1 MSLFKTRLHL
11 ICASACVLALVWAW
25 MASSRVSAASATSL
39 PSLVT
44 SGNCGRPVCT
54 WLPFGPEAYTRGT
67 GDPVTVSSTFSI
79 LNPGSQYTLHV
90 DNSGV
95 SSAVI
100 SLNGVQVLG
109 PSDFNANVTTIDKAV
124 SLQLNNELDVQLRS
138 APGSSLM
145 ISIIGVDNDP
155 PVISASAAPAA
166 NAFGWNKGNVVVSF
180 TCSDQTSGVASCPG
194 PVTVSTEA
202 ANQVISGTAIDRAG
216 NTASTSVTINLDRTP
231 PMAVA
236 SVSPQPNAAG
246 WNKTDVSVSFLCSD
260 SLSGVATCPTS
271 QTVTSEGANQAI
283 SGTATDIAGNSA
295 TTTVTIKLDKT
306 PPVISIA
313 SPANNSVSAS
323 STLQITGTTMD
334 ALSGVANT
342 TCNGSAAVFQGTSF
356 NCSVNLGPGAN
367 TITVIA
373 TDVAGNS
380 SSQSL
385 TVNLGPVITDFN
397 PKSASV
403 GTLISVSGSG
413 FASGSGGPQVALNS
427 QGGGTIA
434 APLASFT
441 ATSINFIIPA
451 GAASGP
457 ITVSTAGIPGISAA
471 SLGVVASSGFSLSAS
486 PVSANVQ
493 QGTSGSI
500 SVSLSSSNGFS
511 QLADLSVSGL
521 PSGMTASF
529 SPVRITAGQFS
540 ILTVAAPAGQPLGS
554 ANLTIS
560 AAATVEGIPTTQS
573 ASMNLNVQAP
583 TTSLIGRIV
592 ESDNIETPIPGI
604 IATFLGVDDAGHK
617 TGCSGQTQSDAAGN
631 FAFTNLSSACLGRQL
646 VGYDGNSATD
656 GEKYAGVN
664 LAYTMIAGQI
674 TGPELVH
681 LPAISDAETIMVK
694 QNATV
699 DQVFSYSTIP
709 GITVTV
715 YAGTTLT
722 LPNGTKPD
730 PFPMAAVLVP
740 VDRLP
745 DTPPP
750 TTGTLRASIVAFQP
764 ADTTSNQPVSVTFPN
779 VVNTAPGV
787 NMELDTLDP
796 IVGELVKYGT
806 GTVSA
811 DGTKIVPD
819 ADPAHPGH
827 RFGISH
833 FDWHGPMTPA
843 GNATNPCP
851 SKPCANAGDPV
862 DLSSGLLVVSQT
874 DLAFGSARGQVSIQ
888 RTYRTLAGRAGAF
901 GIGTDHNYGYLL
913 DTTSFLRGNGTF
925 VTLIT
930 PDGNQFT
937 FAQQGTN
944 TFVNSTNPTFLGAV
958 MTGPTN
964 GAFVLRFKNGTI
976 FGFQLARPP
985 QVFLTSITD
994 ANGNITTLVRGNS
1007 TQPSQITQIIDPVG
1021 RTLNLTYDNFNR
1033 VLSLTDPIGRT
1044 VQYTYNSQGTL
1055 ATVTDPAGGVTTYG
1069 YDGQNRMT
1077 SITDARQITYLQNS
1091 YDDNGRVIQQTAADG
1106 GITKFGYTL
1115 LNPTV
1120 PTSPVLLT
1128 VVTDPLG
1135 NQTIYHFNPQ
1145 GYLLDMTDAL
1155 GQQVIYTRDPGTNQL
1170 LGVQDPLGRT
1180 TSFTYD
1186 SAGNLLTVMRLANTS
1201 HPVAISTTYDPLF
1214 NRPTSVT
1221 DSLGHITSF
1230 KYDPAGNLLSIIDP
1244 LGNKATLAYD
1254 TQGELAT
1261 SSDAL
1266 GNVTSYAYLNGNLVG
1281 VTDPLGRTISRTTD
1295 AVGRV
1300 LTITDPIGEVTSY
1313 QYNAL
1318 NQKTQINDAAGRQ
1331 TKFAYDGNGNL
1342 LSIID
1347 ANQNTISYAFD
1358 SMDRV
1363 VAYTD
1368 PLKHTENYVYDK
1380 RGSLSQFIDRR
1391 GNITKYSYDAVG
1403 NKTSTAFGN
1412 ESSIHYAY
1420 DAGGRL
1426 TQINDSVNGIILH
1439 SYDELDRLIQEVSP
1453 EGTVSYTYDSAGR
1466 RATMAASGQPTV
1478 QYSYDDDARVTEIAQ
1493 GISNV
1498 GFAYDGDGRY
1508 TTLTLPNGIT
1518 ASYTY
1523 DAGSELTVINYSL
1536 GGKSLGAL
1544 VYSYDTAGRRTSVGG
1559 SFARSSLPSAVTAA
1573 SYNAANQLIT
1583 WGATTLAYDAS
1594 GNLMSDGSN
1603 TYTWDAR
1610 DQLTSIGGPASAA
1623 FQYDSFGRRVS
1634 KTIGSTTVQYLYDGP
1649 NFIQE
1654 SSSGVSAANLLAGL
1668 HTDQYFQ
1675 RTDST
1680 GSASFLRDALGSTL
1694 ALTDSNGAIQTQYTF
1709 DPFGATTSSGASS
1722 TNPLQYT
1729 ARENDSTGLYFYR
1742 ARYYSP
1748 QFGRFISQDPLG
1760 VAGSGPNL
1768 YSYAGDNP
1776 ISNSD
1781 PSGLYWPGE
1790 HKRITFYAAFE
1801 NGYMGEEALALED
1814 AVAAVDDR
1822 IGTQEAD
1829 AYNSNTH
1836 AMAGRKKGRYQSCGE
1851 AYRGT
1856 QNQILEDIAKND
1868 LAKALHTI
1876 QDSYSPA
1883 HFGYQ
1888 SWDGGWSQ
1896 CIPGTSFCLA
1906 HVPSVGHLWGDY
1918 QFFDSNAN
1926 VQAAIAAS
1934 AQFISYWND
1943 HVYYDS
1949 PADPREYLAP
1959 NPCPPGKK

>member
-1 MSLFKTRLHL
+1 MEREQFALKIPNFCWKLSIVLLGLLMTA
-11 ICASACVLALVWAW
+11 CSALAG
-25 MASSRVSAASATSL
+25 TF
-39 PSLVT
+39 
-44 SGNCGRPVCT
+44 PV
-54 WLPFGPEAYTRGT
+54 FGPQNYQRQT
-67 GDPVTVSSTFSI
+67 GQPQTVSSTFSV
-79 LNPGSQYTLHV
+79 LNPNTQYTLHV
-90 DNSGV
+90 DNAGV
-95 SSAVI
+95 SSGVI
-100 SLNGVQVLG
+100 LLNGTQILG
-109 PSDFNANVTTIDKAV
+109 PGDFNPNTSSIDRPVTLSVK
-124 SLQLNNELDVQLRS
+124 NEIDVQLRGK
-138 APGSSLM
+138 PGSNLT
-145 ISIIGVDNDP
+145 IAIIGVDNDP
-155 PVISASAAPAA
+155 PTITSTIS
-166 NAFGWNKGNVVVSF
+166 
-180 TCSDQTSGVASCPG
+180 
-194 PVTVSTEA
+194 PV
-202 ANQVISGTAIDRAG
+202 
-216 NTASTSVTINLDRTP
+216 
-231 PMAVA
+231 
-236 SVSPQPNAAG
+236 PNAAG
-246 WNKTDVSVSFLCSD
+246 WNNTNVTVTFACGDATSPVASCPAAQTITSEGAKQIISGTATDAAGNSTTTSVTLNVDKTPPTIGAAVSPVSNAAGWNNSDVTVNFVCND
-260 SLSGVATCPTS
+260 SLSGVPSCPS
-271 QTVTSEGANQAI
+271 PVMVTTEGANQAI
-283 SGTATDIAGNSA
+283 SGTASDVAGNSNS
-295 TTTVTIKLDKT
+295 TSVVIKLDKT
-306 PPVISIA
+306 PPTISIT
-313 SPANNSVSAS
+313 SPANGATFFSS
-323 STLQITGTTMD
+323 STTVTGTVSDT
-334 ALSGVANT
+334 LSGVAAVS
-342 TCNGSAAVFQGTSF
+342 CNGSSAIVQNGSF
-356 NCSVNLGPGAN
+356 NCSIILAPGPNSIN
-367 TITVIA
+367 TQAI
-373 TDVAGNS
+373 DVAGNTS
-380 SSQSL
+380 SV
-385 TVNLGPVITDFN
+385 TENVTFFN
-397 PKSASV
+397 APTIASFSPTSAAV
-403 GTLISVSGSG
+403 GTQITLNGNNFTANG
-413 FASGSGGPQVALNS
+413 TATPQVTLS
-427 QGGGTIA
+427 QQGGGSIA
-434 APLASFT
+434 APIVSFT
-441 ATSINFIIPA
+441 TTSINFIIPA

-457 ITVSTAGIPGISAA
+457 VTVTAAGHAGVSPT
-471 SLGVVASSGFSLSAS
+471 SLGVVASTGFMLSAS
-486 PVSANVQ
+486 PSSANVL
-493 QGTSGSI
+493 QGTRASF

-521 PSGMTASF
+521 PSGVTTSF
-529 SPVRITAGQFS
+529 SPVRITTGQFS
-540 ILTVAAPAGQPLGS
+540 ILTIAALAGQPLGA

-560 AAATVEGIPTTQS
+560 AAATVEGIPTMQS
-573 ASMNLNVQAP
+573 ATVSLNVQAP

-617 TGCSGQTQSDAAGN
+617 TGCSGQTRSDAAGN

-646 VGYDGNSATD
+646 IGYDGNSATD

-664 LAYTMIAGQI
+664 LAYTMISGQI

-681 LPAISDAETIMVK
+681 LPAISRAETIMVK
-694 QNATV
+694 QNASV

-715 YAGTTLT
+715 YAGTKLT
-722 LPNGTKPD
+722 LPDGTQPD

-745 DTPPP
+745 DNPTP

-779 VVNTAPGV
+779 VVNTPPGV

-819 ADPAHPGH
+819 PDPAHPGH

-833 FDWHGPMTPA
+833 FDWHGPMTQAP
-843 GNATNPCP
+843 NATNPCP
-851 SKPCANAGDPV
+851 SKPCTKAGDPV
-862 DLSSGLLVVSQT
+862 DLSSGLLVVDQT

-888 RTYRTLAGRAGAF
+888 RTYRTLTGRAGSF
-901 GIGTDHNYGYLL
+901 GIGTNHNYGYLL
-913 DTTSFLRGNGTF
+913 DTTSLIRGTGTF
-925 VTLIT
+925 VTLIM
-930 PDGNQFT
+930 PDGNQVQFV
-937 FAQQGTN
+937 QQGTN
-944 TFVNSTNPTFLGAV
+944 TFVNSSNPSFLGAV
-958 MTGPTN
+958 MTGPIN
-964 GAFVLRFKNGTI
+964 GTFSLRFKNGIT
-976 FGFQLARPP
+976 FNFQLARPP
-985 QVFLTSITD
+985 QVFLTSIVD

-1007 TQPSQITQIIDPVG
+1007 IQPSQISQIIDPVG
-1021 RTLNLTYDNFNR
+1021 RTLNLAYDNFNR
-1033 VLSLTDPIGRT
+1033 ILSLTDPIGRT

-1077 SITDARQITYLQNS
+1077 SITDPRGITYLQNA
-1091 YDDNGRVIQQTAADG
+1091 YDANGRVTQQTAADG
-1106 GITKFGYTL
+1106 GVTTFAYTL
-1115 LNPTV
+1115 LNPSV

-1128 VVTDPLG
+1128 IVTDPLG
-1135 NQTIYHFNPQ
+1135 NQTKYHFNPQ

-1170 LGVQDPLGRT
+1170 LGLQDPLGRT
-1180 TSFTYD
+1180 TSFIYD
-1186 SAGNLLTVMRLANTS
+1186 SAGNVVIVTRLANTP
-1201 HPVAISTTYDPLF
+1201 HAVTISTTYDPLF
-1214 NRPTSVT
+1214 NKPTSVT
-1221 DSLGHITSF
+1221 DSLGHVTSF

-1244 LGNKATLAYD
+1244 LGNKSTLTYD

-1266 GNVTSYAYLNGNLVG
+1266 GNVTSYTYLNGNLVG
-1281 VTDPLGRTISRTTD
+1281 VSDPLGRTISRTTD

-1313 QYNAL
+1313 QYDAL
-1318 NQKTQINDAAGRQ
+1318 NEKTQINDAAGRQ

-1342 LSIID
+1342 LSIVD
-1347 ANQNTISYAFD
+1347 ANQNTISYTFD

-1368 PLKHTENYVYDK
+1368 SLKHTENYVYDK
-1380 RGSLSQFIDRR
+1380 RGSLSQFTDRR
-1391 GNITKYSYDAVG
+1391 GNITKYLYDAVG
-1403 NKTSTAFGN
+1403 NKISTAFGN
-1412 ESSIHYAY
+1412 ESSIRYAY

-1426 TQINDSVNGIILH
+1426 TQINDSVNGTILH

-1453 EGTVSYTYDSAGR
+1453 GGTVGYTYDSAGR
-1466 RATMAASGQPTV
+1466 RATMTASGQPTV
-1478 QYSYDDDARVTEIAQ
+1478 QYSYDDDARVTEITQ
-1493 GISNV
+1493 GASSV
-1498 GFAYDGDGRY
+1498 VFAYDGDGRY

-1523 DAGSELTVINYSL
+1523 DAGSELTGISYSV
-1536 GGKSLGAL
+1536 GPKSIGAL
-1544 VYSYDTAGRRTSVGG
+1544 AYSYDTAGRRTSVGG

-1583 WGATTLAYDAS
+1583 WGATALAYDAS
-1594 GNLMSDGSN
+1594 GNLISDGSN

-1610 DQLTSIGGPASAA
+1610 DQLTSISGPVSAA
-1623 FQYDSFGRRVS
+1623 FQYDSFGRRVG
-1634 KTIGSTTVQYLYDGP
+1634 KTIGNTTVQYLYDGP

-1654 SSSGVSAANLLAGL
+1654 SSGGVPDANLLTGL

-1675 RTDST
+1675 RTDSG

-1694 ALTDSNGAIQTQYTF
+1694 ALVDSTGALQTQYTF
-1709 DPFGATTSSGASS
+1709 DPFGATTSSGAPSS
-1722 TNPLQYT
+1722 SSLQYT
-1729 ARENDSTGLYFYR
+1729 SRENDGAGLYFYR

-1790 HKRITFYAAFE
+1790 HRHITWLAAFE

-1836 AMAGRKKGRYQSCGE
+1836 AMRGRKRTGQYQDCGQ
-1851 AYRGT
+1851 AYRAT

-1888 SWDGGWSQ
+1888 LWDGGTNLHF
-1896 CIPGTSFCLA
+1896 CIGSNCFFN
-1906 HVPSVGHLWGDY
+1906 VPSGGHLWGDY
-1918 QFFDSNAN
+1918 QFFNSNAN

-1934 AQFISYWND
+1934 ARFISDWND
-1943 HVYYDS
+1943 HVYSDT
-1949 PADPREYLAP
+1949 PADPRQYLAP
-1959 NPCPPGKK
+1959 NPCKGQ